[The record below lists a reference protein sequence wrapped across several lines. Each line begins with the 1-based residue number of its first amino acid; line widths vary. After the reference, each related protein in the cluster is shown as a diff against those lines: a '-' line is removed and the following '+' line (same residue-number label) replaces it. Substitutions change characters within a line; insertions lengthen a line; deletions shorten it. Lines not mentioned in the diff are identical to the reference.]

1 MKYMASYHWIWGT
14 SFCSDIKN
22 LFVQVAMRNLGEKM
36 VAETKNRLFSAVHH
50 QIVN

>member
-1 MKYMASYHWIWGT
+1 MKYMAIYQSIWGT

-22 LFVQVAMRNLGEKM
+22 LFVQVTMHNLREKM